1 MGLFTVNYINIK
13 TRDEMLN
20 NTKMKKLTRAGLAIS
35 MLFLCSC
42 SASFTYNNLSW
53 LSSFWVDDYVDLNKQ
68 QNKQLKKIIETT
80 QHWHRSTQL
89 PAYKQDIQNIK
100 SLFNEGIKPEQLKNQ
115 IVFAKKHWRNLLE
128 YAYEPLAEVGLT
140 LTPLQRKELINN
152 IQEQIDEER
161 DEFIEQT
168 LIARKKDR
176 LEEQLEYYEQWL
188 GKLTPEQKTL
198 IKLTNDK
205 HQDSGELWLEYKQK
219 RLNAA
224 KEVLESTTL
233 LQAEFIEQLS
243 TVIKERELYMSPVQ
257 LKVNEENLNLYVDLL
272 NTLNTTL
279 SDKQRENVNDRFDE
293 LIDTL
298 NDIIEG

>member
-1 MGLFTVNYINIK
+1 
-13 TRDEMLN
+13 MLN
-20 NTKMKKLTRAGLAIS
+20 NTKMKKFKHVGVAIS

-100 SLFNEGIKPEQLKNQ
+100 TLFNEGLKPVQLKEHV
-115 IVFAKKHWRNLLE
+115 VFAKKHWRNLLE
-128 YAYEPLAEVGLT
+128 FAYLPLAELGEN
-140 LTPLQRKELINN
+140 LTPLQRKTFINN
-152 IQEQIDEER
+152 IQEKIDEER
-161 DEFIEQT
+161 DELNEQT
-168 LIARKKDR
+168 FIARKKDR

-188 GKLTPEQKTL
+188 GKLNAEQKIL

-205 HQDSGELWLEYKQK
+205 HQDSSELWLEYKQQ

-224 KEVLESTTL
+224 KQVFESENLT
-233 LQAEFIEQLS
+233 QSEFIEQLS
-243 TVIKERELYMSPVQ
+243 TVIKERELYMSPEL
-257 LKVNEENLNLYVDLL
+257 LKINDENLSLYVNLL
-272 NTLNTTL
+272 NELNTTL
-279 SDKQRENVNDRFDE
+279 SDKQRENVNERFDE

-298 NDIIEG
+298 DDIIEG

>member
-1 MGLFTVNYINIK
+1 
-13 TRDEMLN
+13 MLDD
-20 NTKMKKLTRAGLAIS
+20 TKMKKITRACLAIS

-80 QHWHRSTQL
+80 QSWHRSTQL

-100 SLFNEGIKPEQLKNQ
+100 TLFNQGINPAQLKVQ

-128 YAYEPLAEVGLT
+128 HAYLPLAELAVT
-140 LTPLQRKELINN
+140 LTPIQRQEFINN

-161 DEFIEQT
+161 DEFYEQT
-168 LIARKKDR
+168 LLARKKER
-176 LEEQLEYYEQWL
+176 LEAQLEYYKQWL
-188 GKLTPEQKTL
+188 NKLNAEQKTL
-198 IKLTNDK
+198 INLTNEK
-205 HQDSGELWLEYKQK
+205 HQDSGEFWLEYKQR

-224 KEVLESTTL
+224 KTVLENTSLT
-233 LQAEFIEQLS
+233 QAEFIKQLS
-243 TVIKERELYMSPVQ
+243 TVIKERELYMSQ
-257 LKVNEENLNLYVDLL
+257 AHLKVNEENLNMYVDLL
-272 NTLNTTL
+272 NSLSITLTE
-279 SDKQRENVNDRFDE
+279 KQRNNINVRFDE

-298 NDIIEG
+298 DDIIEG

>member
-1 MGLFTVNYINIK
+1 
-13 TRDEMLN
+13 MLN
-20 NTKMKKLTRAGLAIS
+20 NTKMKKFKHVGVAIS

-100 SLFNEGIKPEQLKNQ
+100 TLFNEGLKPVRLKEHV
-115 IVFAKKHWRNLLE
+115 VFAKKHWRNLLE
-128 YAYEPLAEVGLT
+128 FAYLPLAELGEN
-140 LTPLQRKELINN
+140 LTPLQRKTFINN
-152 IQEQIDEER
+152 IQEKIDEER
-161 DEFIEQT
+161 DELNEQT
-168 LIARKKDR
+168 FIARKKDR

-188 GKLTPEQKTL
+188 GKLNAEQKIL

-205 HQDSGELWLEYKQK
+205 HQDSSELWLEYKQQ

-224 KEVLESTTL
+224 KQVFESENLT
-233 LQAEFIEQLS
+233 QSEFIEQLC
-243 TVIKERELYMSPVQ
+243 TVIKVRELYMGPER
-257 LKVNEENLNLYVDLL
+257 L
-272 NTLNTTL
+272 
-279 SDKQRENVNDRFDE
+279 
-293 LIDTL
+293 
-298 NDIIEG
+298 